1 MKLRM
6 KGNSVRLRI
15 ARSELARL
23 GAGECVE
30 ESSRLGPAPEST
42 LRYSLKS
49 DESASDLRVE
59 YQSGHIAVLV
69 PAQSMNNWCAND
81 EVGMYALQDLGN
93 AESLEIAVE
102 KDYACL
108 DRSAEDNEDTFA
120 NPHAGKA
127 C

>member
-6 KGNSVRLRI
+6 KGNSLRIRI

-30 ESSRLGPAPEST
+30 EVTRLGSSRENA
-42 LRYSLKS
+42 LRYSLTG
-49 DESASDLRVE
+49 DQSAAQIAVSFLA
-59 YQSGHIAVLV
+59 GHISVLIPAEQIRVWCENEQVGLYAVLDWG
-69 PAQSMNNWCAND
+69 A
-81 EVGMYALQDLGN
+81 G
-93 AESLEIAVE
+93 ESLEVAVE

-108 DRSAEDNEDTFA
+108 DRKAEDNEDTFA
-120 NPHAGKA
+120 NPRAGRA